1 LSAASPFVP
10 QVARVQVA
18 RRETADNWTLELVP
32 AGAPPRA
39 EFLPGQF
46 NMLYAFGIGE
56 VPISISGSAA
66 RSGALLHTVRAAGA
80 VSQALTRLKRG
91 DAVGV
96 RGPFGSGWPVAEAAG
111 GDVIVAAGGLGL
123 APLRPALRALLEQR
137 ERYGRVVLL
146 YGTRTPEDL
155 LFRRELDAWRKR
167 GDVDVQVTVD
177 HAREGWQGH
186 VGVVTTLVRSV
197 AFDPA
202 RTTAMLCGPEVMMR
216 FTVKALRE
224 AGVPD
229 ERLHLS
235 MERNMKCALGHCG
248 HCQFGSD
255 FVCKDGPVLR
265 YDRIRERLAVREL

>member
-1 LSAASPFVP
+1 LSAASAFVP
-10 QVARVQVA
+10 QVARVQGA
-18 RRETADNWTLELVP
+18 RRETADTWTLEV
-32 AGAPPRA
+32 AAADSFR
-39 EFLPGQF
+39 PGQF
-46 NMLYAFGIGE
+46 NMLYAFGVGE

-66 RSGALLHTVRAAGA
+66 RGGALLHTVRAAGA

-96 RGPFGSGWPVAEAAG
+96 RGPFGSGWPVADAEG

-123 APLRPALRALLEQR
+123 APLRPALRALLEHR
-137 ERYGRVVLL
+137 ERYARVVLL

-155 LFRRELDAWRKR
+155 LFRRELEGWRRR
-167 GDVDVQVTVD
+167 GDIDVQVTVD

-186 VGVVTTLVRSV
+186 VGVVTTLVRGV

-202 RTTAMLCGPEVMMR
+202 RTTAMLCGPEIMMR
-216 FTVKALRE
+216 FTVKALRD

-248 HCQFGSD
+248 HCQFGAD